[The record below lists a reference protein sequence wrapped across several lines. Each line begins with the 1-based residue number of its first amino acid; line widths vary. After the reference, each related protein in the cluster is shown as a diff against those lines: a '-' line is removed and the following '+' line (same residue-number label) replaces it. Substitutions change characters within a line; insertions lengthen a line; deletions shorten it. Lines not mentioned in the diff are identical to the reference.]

1 MPIDKIVGGSVSGE
15 SAIEHIPKF
24 VGDIWYVDSGMAVS
38 GNGTEPSLAFQ
49 TITEAITAAAD
60 GDTVIIAAGTYDEG
74 GLVLNKDSLQIWC
87 EHCVIIT
94 NSTPGTVLTVS
105 ADCCYVKGARF
116 TQVGQ
121 TGVYITGQHNV
132 FERCQA
138 GSAPSVGWNID
149 GGGNWFYDC
158 RSGNASITGWDIGAN
173 GNKLV
178 DCTAL
183 GSLGTTRGFYL
194 TAGERNQLLRC
205 ISGSNTVA
213 GFETVAAVAY
223 SIIKDCSS
231 GAGDGDRV
239 DAGEF
244 NSWPGFV
251 DRMRRENHEHEYPP
265 PAGEGIAS
273 DPITIDNTVT
283 DNSGAGPWSDQNY
296 WGDVVRV
303 IAPDVLTDMWTSLG
317 IYINAG
323 TAADVQ
329 AWQIFFTNYHY
340 MANRNGGNL
349 WDYQE
354 TVLTVDDATPIEAGD
369 KVWITGTGHLDGE
382 ICDVVDV
389 TGNVVTIGSETRI
402 SGDTGLKYNYAGA
415 EIMYVVQRDNSNRIL
430 HGYDG
435 DYSAGSAKDSTR
447 LTWAKTKLIE
457 PNGGMIMRMAN
468 ASDALDSFFDVRAI
482 YED

>member
-1 MPIDKIVGGSVSGE
+1 MPVDKIMGGSVSGE

-24 VGDIWYVDSGMAVS
+24 IGDIWYVDSGMAVS

-49 TITEAITAAAD
+49 TITEAITAAVD
-60 GDTVIIAAGTYDEG
+60 GDAIVIAAGTYDEG
-74 GLVLNKDSLQIWC
+74 GLVLNKSLGLWG
-87 EHCVIIT
+87 ELGTIIT

-105 ADCCYVKGARF
+105 ADYCHITQIRF

-121 TGVYITGQHNV
+121 IGVHITGGHNV
-132 FERCQA
+132 FEDCPA
-138 GSAPSVGWNID
+138 GTAPSVGWDID
-149 GGGNWFYDC
+149 GGGNWFINC

-183 GSLGTTRGFYL
+183 GNLGATRGFYL
-194 TAGERNQLLRC
+194 TAGMRNELLRC
-205 ISGSNTVA
+205 ISGSNATA
-213 GFETVAAVAY
+213 GFETVAAVVY

-265 PAGEGIAS
+265 PAGEGVAS

-283 DNSGAGPWSDQNY
+283 DDSLAGPWEDQNY

-329 AWQIFFTNYHY
+329 PWQIFFTNCHY
-340 MANRNGGNL
+340 CASRNGGNI

-354 TVLTVDDATPIEAGD
+354 TVLTVDDATPIEVGD

-382 ICDVVDV
+382 ICNVADV
-389 TGNVVTIGSETRI
+389 TGNVVTITSETR
-402 SGDTGLKYNYAGA
+402 SSADTGLKYNYAGN
-415 EIMYVVQRDNSNRIL
+415 EVMYVVRRDNSNRIL

-435 DYSAGSAKDSTR
+435 DYSAGSAKDSAR
-447 LTWAKTKLIE
+447 FIWAKAKLIE
-457 PNGGMIMRMAN
+457 PSGGMIMRMAN
-468 ASDALDSFFDVRAI
+468 ASDALASSFDVRAI